1 MYVPN
6 ILEYLV
12 SWPGQ
17 LMLYHI
23 EANSYPGL
31 FLGVGMGEN
40 TLIFVYNADS
50 GFINEMKDYVHK
62 IVSPSTY
69 GCNLC
74 AITYG
79 NTGIKDEWSSF
90 VDDLGIPVKFLHK
103 DEFYETFI
111 EKGSFPCVFLE
122 NSNKLDLFISSDE
135 INNCRTLE
143 ELMSFVSLKV
153 NELLAS

>member
-1 MYVPN
+1 M
-6 ILEYLV
+6 V
-12 SWPGQ
+12 SWLVQ
-17 LMLYHI
+17 LTLYPI
-23 EANSYPGL
+23 AVNFYPGL
-31 FLGVGMGEN
+31 FWGVGMSEN

-50 GFINEMKDYVHK
+50 GLINEMKDYVHK

-79 NTGIKDEWSSF
+79 NTGIKDEWRSF

-103 DEFYETFI
+103 DEFYEKYS
-111 EKGSFPCVFLE
+111 EKGSSFPCAYIE
-122 NSNKLDLFISSDE
+122 NSNKLDLFISSDK

-143 ELMSFVSLKV
+143 ELMSLVTLKV
-153 NELLAS
+153 NELLGS

>member
-1 MYVPN
+1 
-6 ILEYLV
+6 
-12 SWPGQ
+12 
-17 LMLYHI
+17 MLYHI
-23 EANSYPGL
+23 EVYFYWGL
-31 FLGVGMGEN
+31 FWGAGLSEN

-50 GFINEMKDYVHK
+50 GLINEMKDYVHK

-79 NTGIKDEWSSF
+79 NTGIKAEWKSF

-103 DEFYETFI
+103 DEFYEKYG
-111 EKGSFPCVFLE
+111 EKESSFPCAYLE

-135 INNCRTLE
+135 INNCSTLE
-143 ELMSFVSLKV
+143 ELMSLVTLKV
-153 NELLAS
+153 NELLGN

>member
-1 MYVPN
+1 MHVPTY
-6 ILEYLV
+6 LEHLV
-12 SWPGQ
+12 YWLVQ

-23 EANSYPGL
+23 EVYFYLGL
-31 FLGVGMGEN
+31 FWGVGMSEN

-50 GFINEMKDYVHK
+50 GLINEMKDYVHK

-79 NTGIKDEWSSF
+79 NTGIKDEWRSF
-90 VDDLGIPVKFLHK
+90 VDNLGIPVKFLHK
-103 DEFYETFI
+103 DEFYETFS

-143 ELMSFVSLKV
+143 ELISLVTIKV
-153 NELLAS
+153 NELLGS

>member
-1 MYVPN
+1 
-6 ILEYLV
+6 
-12 SWPGQ
+12 
-17 LMLYHI
+17 MLYHI
-23 EANSYPGL
+23 EVNFYLGL
-31 FLGVGMGEN
+31 FWGVGMSEN
-40 TLIFVYNADS
+40 TLVFVYNADS
-50 GFINEMKDYVHK
+50 GLINEMKDYVHK

-103 DEFYETFI
+103 DEFYETFS

-135 INNCRTLE
+135 INNFRTLE
-143 ELMSFVSLKV
+143 ELMSLVTLKV
-153 NELLAS
+153 NELLGS